1 MIEFTDAAREWMDAL
16 DAKDRQ
22 RLDPVLELFDACTD
36 QASADYYN
44 PHILV
49 LSLKGQP
56 ALALSPRKQY
66 LSFYAWSMQT
76 MSILKAALPKL
87 GKANPGVG
95 CLRFRKPADLNMDT
109 LAEVFKQMNGVDH
122 EAAFG
127 FQ

>member
-1 MIEFTDAAREWMDAL
+1 MIEYTDAARAWMDSL
-16 DAKDRQ
+16 DDKDKE
-22 RLDPVLELFDACTD
+22 RLKPVLELFDAHTD
-36 QASADYYN
+36 QASADYYH

-49 LSLKGQP
+49 LKLKGQP

-76 MSILKAALPKL
+76 MGILKAALPKL

-95 CLRFRKPADLNMDT
+95 CLRFRKASDLNMDT
-109 LAEVFKQMNGVDH
+109 LAEVFKQMNAVEH
-122 EAAFG
+122 EAGFG